1 LRHVCFCGR
10 YSLLTTYQLVGMDNA
25 WAQTADGSAPEPK
38 MCRTKRTLAMDTLLV
53 ATQIICYGVGIVS
66 ASLNIASFV
75 HRRVKSRR
83 LQAADVA
90 RS

>member
-1 LRHVCFCGR
+1 MV
-10 YSLLTTYQLVGMDNA
+10 NA
-25 WAQTADGSAPEPK
+25 WAQRAKRLAPEP
-38 MCRTKRTLAMDTLLV
+38 MCRTKGTLVMDTLLV

-83 LQAADVA
+83 MQAVDAA
-90 RS
+90 KG

>member
-1 LRHVCFCGR
+1 
-10 YSLLTTYQLVGMDNA
+10 MDNKWSQMA
-25 WAQTADGSAPEPK
+25 ACLRPNEDVPNQEA
-38 MCRTKRTLAMDTLLV
+38 LAMDTLLV

-83 LQAADVA
+83 LHAIDVA
-90 RS
+90 RN

>member
-1 LRHVCFCGR
+1 MVTPGR
-10 YSLLTTYQLVGMDNA
+10 KCQPVGA
-25 WAQTADGSAPEPK
+25 
-38 MCRTKRTLAMDTLLV
+38 RTDDVPNQEALAMDTLLV

-83 LQAADVA
+83 MQAVDAA
-90 RS
+90 KG